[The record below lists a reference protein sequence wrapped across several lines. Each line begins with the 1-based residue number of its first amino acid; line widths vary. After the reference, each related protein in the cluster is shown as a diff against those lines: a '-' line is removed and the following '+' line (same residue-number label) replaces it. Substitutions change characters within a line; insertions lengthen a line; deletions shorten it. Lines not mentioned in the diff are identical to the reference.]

1 MPCVSS
7 RELLLPHETRDKKHS
22 MMNADA
28 DIRRIPKREMGKKM
42 FFIQEYTN
50 YDLRIT
56 IFLNLRAK
64 VVVLG
69 GICKVHF
76 GSF

>member
-28 DIRRIPKREMGKKM
+28 DIRHISKREIGKKM
-42 FFIQEYTN
+42 FFIQEYTI
-50 YDLRIT
+50 YDFFDFAGKGSGFWRNLQSSFWFILR
-56 IFLNLRAK
+56 
-64 VVVLG
+64 
-69 GICKVHF
+69 
-76 GSF
+76 